1 MNVQKIDVIRILAV
15 STLLVRLPVAVM
27 KALPVMVKTVEVS
40 KSIMSVKFS
49 VIEFFFGAILFLY
62 RDI

>member
-1 MNVQKIDVIRILAV
+1 MNVQKIDVIRILPV

-49 VIEFFFGAILFLY
+49 LIEFFLELFYSY
-62 RDI
+62 RDV